1 VSIVE
6 TAKSVEGL
14 KNELPHLSE
23 RTKGT
28 EEITR
33 QTKGVALSSKKAAYT
48 PSVPSKN
55 ETMPSVV
62 VPSAKAPLRRD
73 KNKAA
78 IQTPKGEGKDK
89 VQRRKAKGVHDY
101 LANHTSEV
109 KEGRHSRATKQ
120 TKGRTR
126 TLNLKVP
133 SVPISCLTTS
143 KTDAKKGAGTKLS

>member
-1 VSIVE
+1 MSIVE

-62 VPSAKAPLRRD
+62 VP
-73 KNKAA
+73 
-78 IQTPKGEGKDK
+78 
-89 VQRRKAKGVHDY
+89 
-101 LANHTSEV
+101 
-109 KEGRHSRATKQ
+109 
-120 TKGRTR
+120 
-126 TLNLKVP
+126 
-133 SVPISCLTTS
+133 
-143 KTDAKKGAGTKLS
+143 